1 MKKRRGVAIL
11 FLCLAMSGAARAV
24 EIINI
29 DINNYGN
36 DSAYSGPGA
45 AAGRTDW
52 IPFYGGWGIAVGSQ
66 RSANLVNQG
75 AGAAASTY
83 AEQIWIGDDGRGH
96 GYITGAGSG
105 LMDDGF
111 VNTGGAG
118 GLNDPNI
125 AFMGEGAYGGTFDLI
140 VYGSQAG
147 TFTLADGNDILAS
160 KSVTGGVPSGFVEG
174 GNYVVF
180 QNVTLGQP
188 NMIRLYYTNVINGLQ
203 LVSRKTP
210 VTIEPSSDPNDNL
223 IDARNYDVA
232 FDTNARG
239 GEITI
244 YGPDLGNY
252 VHYLDTGEYM
262 IYDLYVPQESQ
273 GKYLLSADFVTYWGA
288 AGLNLY
294 LDNKPL
300 GSLTQTQHQEDSTIY
315 RSLEDLPVNLF
326 AGIHELKWANTQLY
340 FDVVRL
346 RLTYEGP
353 ISLDNCSDVYL
364 YELEPAGDLNQ
375 DCRVDL
381 EDLSVLVNN
390 WLVNYDPEAQ

>member
-1 MKKRRGVAIL
+1 MKKRRAWAVFL
-11 FLCLAMSGAARAV
+11 LCLMLSGAAGAV

-29 DINNYGN
+29 DLNNYGN
-36 DSAYSGPGA
+36 EEAYSGPGA
-45 AAGRTDW
+45 AGGRTDW
-52 IPFYGGWGIAVGSQ
+52 IAFSGGWGIAAGSQ

-75 AGAAASTY
+75 AGRAASTY
-83 AEQIWIGDDGRGH
+83 AEQVWIGDDGLGH
-96 GYITGAGSG
+96 GYIAGSGSG

-125 AFMGEGAYGGTFDLI
+125 AFLGEGAYGGTFDLI
-140 VYGSQAG
+140 VYGSEAG
-147 TFTLADGNDILAS
+147 TFTLADANDIIAS
-160 KSVTGGVPSGFVEG
+160 KSVTGGVSEGFVEG

-180 QNVTLGQP
+180 ENVPLGNP
-188 NMIRLYYTNVINGLQ
+188 NMIRLFYTNVINGLQ

-210 VTIEPSSDPNDNL
+210 VVIVPSSDPNDNV

-232 FDTNARG
+232 FDTNARE
-239 GEITI
+239 GEITV

-262 IYDLYVPQESQ
+262 IYDISVPEEAQ
-273 GKYLLSADFVTYWGA
+273 GRYLLSADFVTYWGA
-288 AGLNLY
+288 AGLNLF
-294 LDNKPL
+294 LDGKPL
-300 GSLTQTQHQEDSTIY
+300 GSLTQTQHDQDPSVY
-315 RSLEDLPVNLF
+315 RSLEELPVNLF
-326 AGIHELKWANTQLY
+326 AGTHELKWSNTQLY

-353 ISLDNCSDVYL
+353 ISLDNCADVYL
-364 YELEPAGDLNQ
+364 YELAPAGDLTS

-381 EDLSVLVNN
+381 ADLAILVNN